1 MKTPLAASSAT
12 DCKAQSLLFQDLG
25 SRNVVADFSG
35 GTLSTDAGAL
45 LLRQVDANLGLT
57 QRLAQC
63 FKDGRNQVWVE
74 HSVQQML
81 AQRIYGLALGYEDI
95 NDHQRL
101 RLDPLL
107 ATACNKTDPLGE
119 ERINP
124 ADRGIALAAPATLNR
139 LELSNNRSTRCHK
152 VPHDTAQI
160 EACLLAMGARC
171 LPKHSQ
177 EIVVDLDAMGH
188 RLHGAQEGRHF
199 NAYYDDYCYL
209 PLYAF
214 VGDFPLWAQLRTA
227 DHEAAHGV
235 VPALEKIVASIR
247 QRCRKAR
254 IIVRGDTLRD
264 RMQDTAKELNLTDE
278 QKNKL
283 QVIIRGQAEK
293 LRDLRQDTSLAPE
306 DKKEKLRAL
315 REEIT
320 AEVKKVLTSEQ
331 FEKWRAKQ
339 GQLAAGGG
347 APLARVQEA
356 IKDLNLT
363 DQQQEQLKPVYQ
375 EQMGKLREL
384 YQDTSL
390 SIPEKLEKLKGMHK
404 EIAPKLTDKTVGY
417 QTLQSAECLISLGKS
432 TAHVVYPAVLAVR
445 R

>member
-25 SRNVVADFSG
+25 SRHVVADFSG

-45 LLRQVDANLGLT
+45 LRREVDANLGLT

-63 FKDGRNQVWVE
+63 FDDGRNQVWVE
-74 HSVQQML
+74 HSVPQML
-81 AQRIYGLALGYEDI
+81 AQRIYGLA
-95 NDHQRL
+95 
-101 RLDPLL
+101 
-107 ATACNKTDPLGE
+107 
-119 ERINP
+119 
-124 ADRGIALAAPATLNR
+124 
-139 LELSNNRSTRCHK
+139 
-152 VPHDTAQI
+152 
-160 EACLLAMGARC
+160 
-171 LPKHSQ
+171 
-177 EIVVDLDAMGH
+177 
-188 RLHGAQEGRHF
+188 
-199 NAYYDDYCYL
+199 
-209 PLYAF
+209 YAF

-235 VPALEKIVASIR
+235 VPALEKIVAAIR

-320 AEVKKVLTSEQ
+320 AEVKKVLTPEQ

-339 GQLAAGGG
+339 GQLAAVGG

-363 DQQQEQLKPVYQ
+363 DQQPEQLKPVYQ
-375 EQMGKLREL
+375 VHLRSL
-384 YQDTSL
+384 YFL
-390 SIPEKLEKLKGMHK
+390 
-404 EIAPKLTDKTVGY
+404 
-417 QTLQSAECLISLGKS
+417 
-432 TAHVVYPAVLAVR
+432 
-445 R
+445 